1 MAIIVPFEGVWPAL
15 LIAVPLFA
23 AMLAVMTARL
33 ARPVVFVGIVA
44 MAALSL
50 GLVARLSHAGAYRVA
65 IGGWDPP
72 LGIAFAVDGLSAA
85 FIVVTT
91 IVMGCVLL
99 AGLPKFAPRV
109 TAIEPPLSSP
119 PLRGRW
125 PGGSEGGARREAVRV
140 AQQASRP
147 VPSNTVSAAA
157 SPPSPALPHEGGEG
171 AAGSMKDVAEN
182 EAPLRETRTG
192 YAFIPLALLLWASLN
207 AVFLSGD
214 LFNLYV
220 ALELLTLSAIAL
232 VAIEGKAETIA
243 AAIRYALFAL
253 FGSVVYL
260 LGAAMLYAVY
270 GTLDMSLLAELVAPD
285 AMTLAAGALMTAGL
299 AAKTALFPFHA
310 WLPPAHSGAPAPA
323 SAMLSGLV
331 PKASFYII
339 VRIWF
344 DVMPQEAGA
353 IMPVMLGVLGSCAI
367 VYGSVLAIR
376 QERLK
381 LVVAYSTV
389 AQLGYLFLVFP
400 LAGHGGDPQPWA
412 AGAWTGGMFHAF
424 SHALAK
430 AAMFLCAGLF
440 MEAVGHDRIAGLKG
454 IARHLPMTAFAFA
467 LAAITLMGLP
477 PSGGFTAKY
486 LLLTASF
493 AGSQFGWAVVMMIGG
508 LLAAVYL
515 FRPLTYTFA
524 KAGMEAKDLVVLPRA
539 RQVLPLVLAG
549 LSIILGI
556 ASAGPYD
563 FLQIGRPEAA
573 EEGLD

>member
-1 MAIIVPFEGVWPAL
+1 MEQAQIFGLCGAALIGIGLYGFIANSHLLRRLVAFNVIASPQASRLYLSPLAGEMARRVRGGCATRN
-15 LIAVPLFA
+15 AV
-23 AMLAVMTARL
+23 RL
-33 ARPVVFVGIVA
+33 AKQI
-44 MAALSL
+44 L
-50 GLVARLSHAGAYRVA
+50 GPS
-65 IGGWDPP
+65 
-72 LGIAFAVDGLSAA
+72 
-85 FIVVTT
+85 
-91 IVMGCVLL
+91 
-99 AGLPKFAPRV
+99 PRSGDRCGQ
-109 TAIEPPLSSP
+109 PPLSSSP
-119 PLRGRW
+119 PRGGRGR
-125 PGGSEGGARREAVRV
+125 GGLYERRC
-140 AQQASRP
+140 
-147 VPSNTVSAAA
+147 
-157 SPPSPALPHEGGEG
+157 
-171 AAGSMKDVAEN
+171 
-182 EAPLRETRTG
+182 
-192 YAFIPLALLLWASLN
+192 
-207 AVFLSGD
+207 
-214 LFNLYV
+214 
-220 ALELLTLSAIAL
+220 
-232 VAIEGKAETIA
+232 
-243 AAIRYALFAL
+243 
-253 FGSVVYL
+253 
-260 LGAAMLYAVY
+260 
-270 GTLDMSLLAELVAPD
+270 
-285 AMTLAAGALMTAGL
+285 
-299 AAKTALFPFHA
+299 
-310 WLPPAHSGAPAPA
+310 GAPAPA

>member
-1 MAIIVPFEGVWPAL
+1 MGVIEQFEAVWPAL
-15 LIAVPLFA
+15 LVAVPLA
-23 AMLAVMTARL
+23 GAMLAILTARL
-33 ARPVVFVGIVA
+33 ARVVVFAGIVI
-44 MAALSL
+44 MAALL
-50 GLVARLSHAGAYRVA
+50 LALVARLSHAGAYRVA
-65 IGGWDPP
+65 IGGWDAP
-72 LGIAFAVDGLSAA
+72 LGIAFAIDGLSVA
-85 FIVVTT
+85 FIMMTA

-99 AGLPKFAPRV
+99 AGLPKFAPRRLED
-109 TAIEPPLSSP
+109 A
-119 PLRGRW
+119 
-125 PGGSEGGARREAVRV
+125 ARPIVS
-140 AQQASRP
+140 QAE
-147 VPSNTVSAAA
+147 TAAA

-171 AAGSMKDVAEN
+171 AAGVVMKVADDQS
-182 EAPLRETRTG
+182 PPPETRAG
-192 YAFIPLALLLWASLN
+192 YAFIPLALFLWASLN

-232 VAIEGKAETIA
+232 VAIEGKASMVA

-253 FGSVVYL
+253 FGSLAYL

-270 GTLDMSLLAELVAPD
+270 GTLDISLLAERVTPD
-285 AMTLAAGALMTAGL
+285 AMTIAAAALMTAGL

-331 PKASFYII
+331 PKASFYIA

-344 DVMPQEAGA
+344 DVMPHEAGE
-353 IMPVMLGVLGSCAI
+353 IMPVIMGVLGSCAI

-400 LAGHGGDPQPWA
+400 LAGGGGDPQPWA

-440 MEAVGHDRIAGLKG
+440 MEAIGHDKISGLKG

-486 LLLTASF
+486 LLLTAAF
-493 AGSQFGWAVVMMIGG
+493 AGGQIGWAVVMMIGG

-515 FRPLTYTFA
+515 FRPLTYSFA
-524 KAGMEAKDLVVLPRA
+524 REGMEAKDLVSISRA
-539 RQVLPLVLAG
+539 RQLLPLILAG
-549 LSIILGI
+549 LSILLGI
-556 ASAGPYD
+556 ASSGPYD

>member
-1 MAIIVPFEGVWPAL
+1 MAFIEQYEVIWPAL
-15 LIAVPLFA
+15 LVAVPLVG
-23 AMLAVMTARL
+23 AMLAVLTARA
-33 ARPVVFVGIVA
+33 ARPVVFASIVL

-50 GLVARLSHAGAYRVA
+50 AVVARLSHAGAYRVA
-65 IGGWDPP
+65 IGGWDAP
-72 LGIAFAVDGLSAA
+72 LGIAFAIDGLSAA
-85 FIVVTT
+85 FIVVTAV
-91 IVMGCVLL
+91 VMACVML
-99 AGLPKFAPRV
+99 AGLPKFAPQLSAA
-109 TAIEPPLSSP
+109 TLPPPVSSP
-119 PLRGRW
+119 AGAAERRRGR
-125 PGGSEGGARREAVRV
+125 GSSREVDAAARLGARDERHGWIPFPALRAAGDDTNGGAEVGGAGSV
-140 AQQASRP
+140 A
-147 VPSNTVSAAA
+147 TVAA
-157 SPPSPALPHEGGEG
+157 SNS
-171 AAGSMKDVAEN
+171 
-182 EAPLRETRTG
+182 ETRAG
-192 YAFIPLALLLWASLN
+192 YAFIPLALLLWAALN

-232 VAIEGKAETIA
+232 VAIEGKAAMIA

-253 FGSVVYL
+253 FGSLAYL

-270 GTLDMSLLAELVAPD
+270 GTLDMSLLAEQITPD
-285 AMTLAAGALMTAGL
+285 AMTIAAGALMTAGL

-323 SAMLSGLV
+323 SAMLSALV
-331 PKASFYII
+331 PKASFYIV

-344 DVMPQEAGA
+344 DVMPHEAGE
-353 IMPVMLGVLGSCAI
+353 IMPVIMGVLGSCAI

-400 LAGHGGDPQPWA
+400 LAGGGGDPQPWA

-440 MEAVGHDRIAGLKG
+440 MEAVGHDRIAGLRG

-493 AGSQFGWAVVMMIGG
+493 AGGQIGWAVVMMIGG

-524 KAGMEAKDLVVLPRA
+524 KEGMEAKELVTLPRA
-539 RQVLPLVLAG
+539 RQLLPLILAS
-549 LSIILGI
+549 LAIILGI
-556 ASAGPYD
+556 ASAAPYD